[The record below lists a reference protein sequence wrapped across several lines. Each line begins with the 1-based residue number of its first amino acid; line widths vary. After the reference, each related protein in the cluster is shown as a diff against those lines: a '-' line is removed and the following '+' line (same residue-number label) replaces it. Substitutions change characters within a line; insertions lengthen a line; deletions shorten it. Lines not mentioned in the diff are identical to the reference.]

1 VPSANDG
8 FAGVTPSDTRTGC
21 PTFSVADPV
30 IDPEVAVMVALP
42 IPLPVPSPVLTILA
56 MLIADELQLT
66 LLVRSCVL
74 PSL

>member
-1 VPSANDG
+1 
-8 FAGVTPSDTRTGC
+8 
-21 PTFSVADPV
+21 VADPE

-42 IPLPVPSPVLTILA
+42 MPLPLASPVLGTLA
-56 MLIADELQLT
+56 TVVEDELQLT